1 MGQNGDH
8 WINGTQSSYC
18 TRCTDVSHETLGAEH
33 SIRRCFILLFGDSII
48 EFKGCD
54 SVGSCA
60 DCRNGIRVAD
70 RRPCR
75 CRCKLPR
82 SAKTKQGCQ
91 NWWGGTWFLDL
102 ICANRQWFR
111 SVVPWRVPVSQ
122 WLSLQGWRCLCN
134 FLAADCHLPC
144 VLIIIRMFE
153 VPVVPLLP

>member
-8 WINGTQSSYC
+8 WINETQEVTVPTFRMGPSVFYFAFWTIQS
-18 TRCTDVSHETLGAEH
+18 
-33 SIRRCFILLFGDSII
+33 
-48 EFKGCD
+48 FKSG
-54 SVGSCA
+54 VGSRVVTAGGSYA
-60 DCRNGIRVAD
+60 DYRNEISMACR
-70 RRPCR
+70 RRCR
-75 CRCKLPR
+75 CRYKLPR

-91 NWWGGTWFLDL
+91 NRWGGTWFLDL

-111 SVVPWRVPVSQ
+111 SVVPWRVPESQ